1 MPSPAPKK
9 SSTNQFMRMGHTAGP
24 YGNSPDI
31 EGIGEPAKPPREI
44 KP

>member
-9 SSTNQFMRMGHTAGP
+9 TSTNQFMRMGHTASA
-24 YGNSPDI
+24 YGNDPSLSPL
-31 EGIGEPAKPPREI
+31 GEPGEPPREI

>member
-9 SSTNQFMRMGHTAGP
+9 SGTNQFMRQGHTGGP
-24 YGNSPDI
+24 YGNDPSF
-31 EGIGEPAKPPREI
+31 EALGEPGVPPREI